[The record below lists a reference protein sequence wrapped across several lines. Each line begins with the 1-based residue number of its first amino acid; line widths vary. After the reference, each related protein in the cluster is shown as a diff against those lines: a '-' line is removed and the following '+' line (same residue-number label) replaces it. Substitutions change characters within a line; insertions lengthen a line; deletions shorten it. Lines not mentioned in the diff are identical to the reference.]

1 MKIQWVRTTKIDRK
15 NQQKAKGKEGDKS
28 TDSPKKSGTANG
40 DASMVS
46 GGQGGEQKEEEMK
59 FVYAVVPDQIIL
71 NPKMGIPIQFRANS
85 FNIGQIIETWACNVT
100 VGGDRKPK
108 TVYNTTVQGEFI
120 TPTLQFSD
128 PKLYFK
134 YLWEKGVASMPITKA
149 LEIMNAGPLPTA
161 INLKIDPPFSCATE
175 KLTLAPQKTET
186 IKIDFD
192 PGMKQD
198 RLSDNIS
205 GKLNITHI
213 GHPQK
218 DVVLLQGEVCFP
230 NL

>member
-1 MKIQWVRTTKIDRK
+1 MIS
-15 NQQKAKGKEGDKS
+15 GDG
-28 TDSPKKSGTANG
+28 P
-40 DASMVS
+40 
-46 GGQGGEQKEEEMK
+46 KEEEVK
-59 FVYAVVPDQIIL
+59 FVYAVVPDTIIL

-85 FNIGQIIETWACNVT
+85 FNIGKITETWTCNVT

-108 TVYNTTVQGEFI
+108 TVYNTSVVGEFI
-120 TPTLQFSD
+120 TPGLNFSE

-134 YLWEKGVASMPITKA
+134 YLWEKGVPSMPITKA
-149 LEIMNAGPLPTA
+149 LDITNGGPLPTA

-175 KLTLAPQKTET
+175 KLTLAPSKTET

-198 RLSDNIS
+198 RRSDNIS

-213 GHPQK
+213 GHP
-218 DVVLLQGEVCFP
+218 
-230 NL
+230 

>member
-1 MKIQWVRTTKIDRK
+1 
-15 NQQKAKGKEGDKS
+15 
-28 TDSPKKSGTANG
+28 
-40 DASMVS
+40 
-46 GGQGGEQKEEEMK
+46 
-59 FVYAVVPDQIIL
+59 
-71 NPKMGIPIQFRANS
+71 MGIHIQFRANS
-85 FNIGQIIETWACNVT
+85 FNTGKIAETWTCNVT

-108 TVYNTTVQGEFI
+108 TVYNTTVQGDFI
-120 TPTLQFSD
+120 TPGLAFSD

-149 LEIMNAGPLPTA
+149 LDITNEGPLPTT

-175 KLTLAPQKTET
+175 KLSLAPKLTET

-205 GKLNITHI
+205 GKLNITHV

-218 DVVLLQGEVCFP
+218 DLVHLQGEVCFP